1 MQSTITNYLPA
12 ASFLM
17 AALALGFSLVA
28 AFPGLKTAIT
38 AVRDGILWLALF
50 FVLGGAAYIS
60 IHALESN
67 RQKSPANER
76 ARPISVERP

>member
-1 MQSTITNYLPA
+1 MQSTLLNYLPA

-17 AALALGFSLVA
+17 ATLALGFSLVA
-28 AFPGLKTAIT
+28 AFPGLKAAIT

-67 RQKSPANER
+67 RQKTLVPER
-76 ARPISVERP
+76 IGKVSVERP

>member
-1 MQSTITNYLPA
+1 MNSAILQYLPA

-28 AFPGLKTAIT
+28 AFPGLKTAL
-38 AVRDGILWLALF
+38 AALRDGILWLALF

-60 IHALESN
+60 IHALETN
-67 RQKSPANER
+67 RQKP
-76 ARPISVERP
+76 PVTERPRSLAAERP